1 MNQDFLD
8 SLDSL
13 SLGEQAKNEADLE
26 AVPDENIT
34 KLLCIITNAQFSHYV
49 FIIEYPSGE
58 VGHFNCHSIGSKK
71 IHGKLTYMVHL
82 MCVNQKKKGDERC
95 TAIVTL
101 SSTNSR
107 LFDERSSSS
116 TTPYPK
122 FKAIIKIRHFRRN
135 SEFMSVKGP

>member
-1 MNQDFLD
+1 MRFNLEHYRMNQDFLD

-13 SLGEQAKNEADLE
+13 SFGEQAKNEADLE

-71 IHGKLTYMVHL
+71 IHGKLTYMVRL
-82 MCVNQKKKGDERC
+82 MCVNQKKGR
-95 TAIVTL
+95 
-101 SSTNSR
+101 
-107 LFDERSSSS
+107 
-116 TTPYPK
+116 
-122 FKAIIKIRHFRRN
+122 
-135 SEFMSVKGP
+135 